1 MGFYY
6 SKHSGFNNAICS
18 AIKDHYKPNGP
29 NDFCPATKISKILA
43 LIDKIDTL
51 VGFFLIDLGPTSS
64 KDPYALRRSGLG
76 IIRIMIEGK
85 FFIKL
90 NQFIEKSI
98 REYSKKV
105 LLSDKNFEIY
115 KKKILTFI
123 LERFENLLK
132 SQSLEKFLIYKAL
145 KLDQRSIDI
154 NNIYEKCEAI
164 FDFIN
169 TIKGE
174 VFLKS
179 FKRVLNILESEN
191 KLLLKTDVTNVNPE
205 LLQSRYEKDL
215 FNIFKKLK
223 QKNLDFN
230 ESIKSLVSLSQP
242 INIFFEK
249 VQINDKN
256 ILLKTNRLYLLF
268 NIKNYVV
275 REIDFSK
282 IIKGK
287 EL

>member
-1 MGFYY
+1 M
-6 SKHSGFNNAICS
+6 
-18 AIKDHYKPNGP
+18 
-29 NDFCPATKISKILA
+29 
-43 LIDKIDTL
+43 
-51 VGFFLIDLGPTSS
+51 GFFLIDLGPTSS

-98 REYSKKV
+98 REYCKKV
-105 LLSDKNFEIY
+105 LLSYKNFEIY

-179 FKRVLNILESEN
+179 FKRVLNILESEK
-191 KLLLKTDVTNVNPE
+191 KLLLKTEVTDVNP
-205 LLQSRYEKDL
+205 R
-215 FNIFKKLK
+215 I
-223 QKNLDFN
+223 
-230 ESIKSLVSLSQP
+230 IAV
-242 INIFFEK
+242 
-249 VQINDKN
+249 
-256 ILLKTNRLYLLF
+256 
-268 NIKNYVV
+268 
-275 REIDFSK
+275 K
-282 IIKGK
+282 IRKRFI
-287 EL
+287 

>member
-1 MGFYY
+1 M
-6 SKHSGFNNAICS
+6 
-18 AIKDHYKPNGP
+18 
-29 NDFCPATKISKILA
+29 
-43 LIDKIDTL
+43 
-51 VGFFLIDLGPTSS
+51 
-64 KDPYALRRSGLG
+64 
-76 IIRIMIEGK
+76 
-85 FFIKL
+85 
-90 NQFIEKSI
+90 
-98 REYSKKV
+98 
-105 LLSDKNFEIY
+105 
-115 KKKILTFI
+115 KKILTFCFI
-123 LERFENLLK
+123 LLAFNANAMEKETTFKKELFDKAQSEGKVVVVSSWIKYCTSCASQMKVLNKAKNDFKNIEYFTFDVTNKDIANFFNVQYQTTLLIFK
-132 SQSLEKFLIYKAL
+132 DSKEVYRSVGETTKELIYKAL
-145 KLDQRSIDI
+145 KLDQCSIDI

-191 KLLLKTDVTNVNPE
+191 KLLLKTEVTDVNPE

-215 FNIFKKLK
+215 FDTFKRLKL
-223 QKNLDFN
+223 KNLDFN
-230 ESIKSLVSLSQP
+230 ELLKSLVTLSKP

-256 ILLKTNRLYLLF
+256 ILLKINRLYLLF
-268 NIKNYVV
+268 IIKNYVV
-275 REIDFSK
+275 SEIDFSK

>member
-1 MGFYY
+1 M
-6 SKHSGFNNAICS
+6 
-18 AIKDHYKPNGP
+18 
-29 NDFCPATKISKILA
+29 
-43 LIDKIDTL
+43 
-51 VGFFLIDLGPTSS
+51 
-64 KDPYALRRSGLG
+64 
-76 IIRIMIEGK
+76 
-85 FFIKL
+85 
-90 NQFIEKSI
+90 
-98 REYSKKV
+98 

-191 KLLLKTDVTNVNPE
+191 KLLLKTEVTNVNPE

-215 FNIFKKLK
+215 FNAFKRLK

-230 ESIKSLVSLSQP
+230 ESMKSLVTLSQP

>member
-1 MGFYY
+1 
-6 SKHSGFNNAICS
+6 
-18 AIKDHYKPNGP
+18 
-29 NDFCPATKISKILA
+29 
-43 LIDKIDTL
+43 
-51 VGFFLIDLGPTSS
+51 
-64 KDPYALRRSGLG
+64 
-76 IIRIMIEGK
+76 MIEGK

-98 REYSKKV
+98 REYSKKCYYQIKT
-105 LLSDKNFEIY
+105 LKYI
-115 KKKILTFI
+115 KKILTFI

-191 KLLLKTDVTNVNPE
+191 KLLLKTEVTDVNPE

-215 FNIFKKLK
+215 FDTFKRLKLK
-223 QKNLDFN
+223 N
-230 ESIKSLVSLSQP
+230 
-242 INIFFEK
+242 
-249 VQINDKN
+249 
-256 ILLKTNRLYLLF
+256 
-268 NIKNYVV
+268 
-275 REIDFSK
+275 
-282 IIKGK
+282 
-287 EL
+287 

>member
-1 MGFYY
+1 
-6 SKHSGFNNAICS
+6 
-18 AIKDHYKPNGP
+18 
-29 NDFCPATKISKILA
+29 
-43 LIDKIDTL
+43 
-51 VGFFLIDLGPTSS
+51 
-64 KDPYALRRSGLG
+64 
-76 IIRIMIEGK
+76 MIEGK

-154 NNIYEKCEAI
+154 NNIYKKCEAI

-191 KLLLKTDVTNVNPE
+191 KLLLKTEVTDVNSE

-215 FNIFKKLK
+215 FDAFKRLKL
-223 QKNLDFN
+223 KNLDFN
-230 ESIKSLVSLSQP
+230 EFLKSLVTLSQP

>member
-1 MGFYY
+1 M
-6 SKHSGFNNAICS
+6 KQKKKKTKELIEPKQLR
-18 AIKDHYKPNGP
+18 ITKPSTLLIIELL
-29 NDFCPATKISKILA
+29 TKIK
-43 LIDKIDTL
+43 
-51 VGFFLIDLGPTSS
+51 
-64 KDPYALRRSGLG
+64 G
-76 IIRIMIEGK
+76 IYL
-85 FFIKL
+85 F
-90 NQFIEKSI
+90 S
-98 REYSKKV
+98 
-105 LLSDKNFEIY
+105 
-115 KKKILTFI
+115 
-123 LERFENLLK
+123 
-132 SQSLEKFLIYKAL
+132 
-145 KLDQRSIDI
+145 
-154 NNIYEKCEAI
+154 I

-191 KLLLKTDVTNVNPE
+191 KLLLKTEVTDVNPE

-215 FNIFKKLK
+215 FDTFKRIKL
-223 QKNLDFN
+223 KNLDFN
-230 ESIKSLVSLSQP
+230 ELLKSLVTLSQP